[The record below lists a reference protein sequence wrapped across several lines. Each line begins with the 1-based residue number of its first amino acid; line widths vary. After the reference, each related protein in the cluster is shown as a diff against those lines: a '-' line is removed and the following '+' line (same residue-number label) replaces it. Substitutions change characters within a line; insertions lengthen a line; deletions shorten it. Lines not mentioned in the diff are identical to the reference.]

1 MLWCGSCSP
10 AQYVIYLGEGA
21 GTDCAVARG
30 SRGAG
35 GNNVVLLLETFDRKG
50 GLGTVVAINDSFRV
64 DRGVFCEECLE
75 FLYFVGCGGAG
86 F

>member
-1 MLWCGSCSP
+1 MFVLMFALWRSCSP
-10 AQYVIYLGEGA
+10 AQYFIYL
-21 GTDCAVARG
+21 
-30 SRGAG
+30 